1 MSKNKGPDMTD
12 FDVDNYQSEELL
24 AIMGVIDEIKLTKA
38 DIVTIT
44 QKFIDKYD
52 DKPVFKKFF
61 FDVRKKLLSDK
72 DGLQKESLFYDGV
85 GAKKTDDTLVGDRYS
100 GKIKHMD
107 DRQNVIAE
115 LRTPSAYSHQQFY
128 TQGTT
133 NPTKIQFITRTINFD
148 SAYRTILDPSSVSC
162 PSVGPNSNKK
172 LQSSTNYTINLNQPL
187 KKSMEISLISAELP
201 YSWWVFNAEYGTNYF
216 CTDREDGVPKIIPE
230 GNYKTPADIVTALNA
245 IDPSL
250 NLVFSYDPLKHKI
263 SVKNNNLFNIKI
275 QWYRP
280 SASISLCVEGG
291 GVGQKIDYNLGYLL
305 GFRLTEYIIQPTQ
318 SATGEALLDL
328 LGPRYFLLSI
338 DDFQN
343 SKPNQDLVTITSNK
357 ANFNLPSYYNRQT
370 MHMSL
375 DDPCLPQWN
384 LPEQGCR
391 ATPINRDLSSNLTAA
406 QRYTVDQLKLA
417 MSGKPADR
425 YTSPASTDVL
435 QRIPIPNGPITN
447 FGTFIFNNPRPDLTK
462 RIYFGPVNLSAF
474 RVRLLNDKGYIVNLN
489 NMDWSFSLQVKMLYQ
504 Y

>member
-1 MSKNKGPDMTD
+1 MSNKESPDMTD
-12 FDVDNYQSEELL
+12 FDVANYQAEELL
-24 AIMGVIDEIKLTKA
+24 AIMGVLHDIKLTKD
-38 DIVTIT
+38 DIIQIT
-44 QKFIDKYD
+44 QKYIDKYD
-52 DKPVFKKFF
+52 KNAIFKKFF
-61 FDVRKKLLSDK
+61 FDVRKKLLADK
-72 DGLQKESLFYDGV
+72 DNLTREGLFYEGV
-85 GAKKTDDTLVGDRYS
+85 GAKKKDEIIVGDRYS
-100 GKIKHMD
+100 GKIKNMD

-115 LRTPSAYSHQQFY
+115 LRMPSAYSHQQFY
-128 TQGTT
+128 KQGTT
-133 NPTKIQFITRTINFD
+133 NPTAIQFITRTINFD

-187 KKSMEISLISAELP
+187 KKSMEISLISAEIP
-201 YSWWVFNAEYGTNYF
+201 YSWWVFNEEYGTNYF
-216 CTDREDGVPKIIPE
+216 CTDIEDGVPKIIPA
-230 GNYKTPADIVTALNA
+230 GNYKTPEQIVTALNA

-250 NLVFSYDPLKHKI
+250 NLVFSYDPVKHKI
-263 SVKNNNLFNIKI
+263 SVKNNNIFNVRI

-305 GFRLTEYIIQPTQ
+305 GFRLTDYVIQPTQ
-318 SATGEALLDL
+318 TATGEALLDL
-328 LGPRYFLLSI
+328 LGPRYFLLSL

-343 SKPNQDLVTITSNK
+343 SKPNQDLVTMTSNK
-357 ANFNLPSYYNRQT
+357 ANFTLPSYYNKQT
-370 MHMSL
+370 MHMGL
-375 DDPCLPQWN
+375 NDPCLPQWN

-391 ATPINRDLSSNLTAA
+391 ARPANRDLSSNLTAK
-406 QRYTVDQLKLA
+406 QLYTVEQLKLA
-417 MSGKPADR
+417 MSGKAADR

-435 QRIPIPNGPITN
+435 NRIAIPNGPISN
-447 FGTFIFNNPRPDLTK
+447 FGTFIFNNPRPELTK

-489 NMDWSFSLQVKMLYQ
+489 NMDWSFSLQVRMLYQ

>member
-1 MSKNKGPDMTD
+1 MSNKESPDMTD
-12 FDVDNYQSEELL
+12 FDVANYQAEELL
-24 AIMGVIDEIKLTKA
+24 AIMGVLHDIKLTKD
-38 DIVTIT
+38 DIIQIT
-44 QKFIDKYD
+44 QKYIDKYD
-52 DKPVFKKFF
+52 KNAIFKKFF
-61 FDVRKKLLSDK
+61 FDVRKKLLADK
-72 DGLQKESLFYDGV
+72 DNLTREGLFYEGV
-85 GAKKTDDTLVGDRYS
+85 GAKKKDEIIVGDRYS
-100 GKIKHMD
+100 GKIKNMD

-115 LRTPSAYSHQQFY
+115 LRMPSAYSHQQFY
-128 TQGTT
+128 KQGTT
-133 NPTKIQFITRTINFD
+133 NPTAIQFITRTINFD

-187 KKSMEISLISAELP
+187 KKSMEISLISAEIP
-201 YSWWVFNAEYGTNYF
+201 YSWWVFNEEYGTNYF
-216 CTDREDGVPKIIPE
+216 CTDIEDGVPKIIPA
-230 GNYKTPADIVTALNA
+230 GNYKTPEQIVTALNA

-250 NLVFSYDPLKHKI
+250 NLVFSYDPVKHKI
-263 SVKNNNLFNIKI
+263 SVKNNNIFNVRI

-305 GFRLTEYIIQPTQ
+305 GFRLTDYVIQPTQ
-318 SATGEALLDL
+318 TATGEALLDL
-328 LGPRYFLLSI
+328 LGPRYFLLSL

-343 SKPNQDLVTITSNK
+343 SKPNQDLVTMTSNK
-357 ANFNLPSYYNRQT
+357 ANFTLPSYYNKQT
-370 MHMSL
+370 MHMDL
-375 DDPCLPQWN
+375 NDPCLPQWN

-391 ATPINRDLSSNLTAA
+391 ARPVNRDLSSNLTAK
-406 QRYTVDQLKLA
+406 QLYTVEQLKLA
-417 MSGKPADR
+417 MSGKAADR

-435 QRIPIPNGPITN
+435 NRIAIPNGPISN

-489 NMDWSFSLQVKMLYQ
+489 NMDWSFSLQVRMLYQ